1 MSASVVVVVFPAVG
15 FVVVV
20 AVVVAVVGFV
30 VMLYAAVSFV
40 VDLFSL
46 VGEAT
51 AADYVVVV
59 VVDKVVVVDEVV
71 VVGGLVGVLDAALV
85 VLLVEAAITVSVVV
99 AEFSPSAVVVL
110 FSVSLFQFFSS
121 VYLFVDRF
129 AVSGEQ
135 FVDYQSTAPPMLA
148 NDREYSIVGNFSAV
162 FLQWLCTHVFFVLVL
177 LSTQQCL

>member
-1 MSASVVVVVFPAVG
+1 MSASVVVFPAVG

-51 AADYVVVV
+51 AVDYVV
-59 VVDKVVVVDEVV
+59 VVVVDEVV
-71 VVGGLVGVLDAALV
+71 VVGGLVGVLDAAPV
-85 VLLVEAAITVSVVV
+85 VLLVDLAVFLSPPAQVLATAMMRAAMMKAAITVSVVV

-110 FSVSLFQFFSS
+110 FPVSLFQFFSS
-121 VYLFVDRF
+121 SICLSIDALFLE
-129 AVSGEQ
+129 S
-135 FVDYQSTAPPMLA
+135 S
-148 NDREYSIVGNFSAV
+148 
-162 FLQWLCTHVFFVLVL
+162 L
-177 LSTQQCL
+177 LIINGQLLH